1 VAVQLTVSDLLPFAP
16 SIDATQAIELISG
29 TLARAKEYAPCILDP
44 GFTSTAAAKDIIRA
58 GVLRRY
64 ASLGGQVVKSQSL
77 GDVSITY
84 DNPGDS
90 SSALFTDTE
99 IFELKRLCP
108 ESASD
113 AATPS
118 YGMPD
123 PPDEWPEPAEIIWT
137 VG

>member
-1 VAVQLTVSDLLPFAP
+1 MAVQLTVSDLLPFAP
-16 SIDATQAIELISG
+16 QIDATQAIELISG
-29 TLARAKEYAPCILDP
+29 TIARAAEYAPCIVEA
-44 GFTSTAAAKDIIRA
+44 GFSSAGAKDIIRS

-64 ASLGGQVVKSQSL
+64 SSLGGQVVKSESL

-90 SSALFTDTE
+90 STGLFTDSE
-99 IFELKRLCP
+99 IYELKQMCP
-108 ESASD
+108 GASSD
-113 AATPS
+113 AALPS